1 MSSNSHYFA
10 ERPKAKLKLYKIRT
24 NLRGYDLVF
33 YTASGVFSPKR
44 IDRGTKLLI
53 ESMIIEDGWKIL
65 DLGTGYGP
73 IGIVAAKMAPHGYVI
88 MTDINRRAL
97 WLAKLNAK
105 INNVERIVDIRY
117 GYLYEPIRNEK
128 FNTII
133 TNPPQS
139 AGMELCMKI
148 IYEAPKYLVS
158 GGLFQMVFR
167 HGKGGRRLAK
177 LIEETFGNYE
187 ILASRA
193 GYRVYVGKL
202 E

>member
-1 MSSNSHYFA
+1 MSSNNHYFA
-10 ERPKAKLKLYKIRT
+10 ERPRAKIKLYKIRT
-24 NLRGYDLVF
+24 NLRGHDLVF

-44 IDRGTKLLI
+44 IDRGTRLLI
-53 ESMIIEDGWKIL
+53 ESMIIEDGWNIL

-88 MTDINRRAL
+88 MTDVNRRAL

-117 GYLYEPIRNEK
+117 GHLYEPVRNEK

-177 LIEETFGNYE
+177 LIEETFGNCE

-193 GYRVYVGKL
+193 GYRVYVGEL

>member
-1 MSSNSHYFA
+1 MSSDHYFA
-10 ERPKAKLKLYKIRT
+10 ERPKAKVKLYKIRT

-44 IDRGTKLLI
+44 IDKGTRLLI
-53 ESMIIEDGWKIL
+53 ESMIVEDGWRIL

-73 IGIVAAKMAPHGYVI
+73 IGIVAAKMAPHGCVI

-97 WLAKLNAK
+97 WLAKLNAR
-105 INNVERIVDIRY
+105 INDVEKIVDIRH
-117 GYLYEPIRNEK
+117 GYLYEPVKKEK

-139 AGMELCMKI
+139 AGMEICMKI
-148 IYEAPKYLVS
+148 IYEAPKYLID

-177 LIEETFGNYE
+177 VIEDVFGNCE
-187 ILASRA
+187 ILASKA
-193 GYRVYVGKL
+193 GYKVYVGRL